1 MGRQTNRLK
10 ESEVNVVRPRVTC
23 LKPSVALN
31 WSFSVFEKAPG
42 VKEFSWQELSP
53 VCRAIRG
60 CCRESTR
67 YPKKWAARP
76 HIRNVLYKESLHI
89 RNADPLAVKFE
100 ITFAWHYKREL
111 EIVKRLLSRAT
122 CSIDCNHFTIVNG
135 LIEHSSGMW
144 ELPRSRLDTFRTFH
158 RTKSQ
163 TRHLNI
169 IILSQNL
176 GEGNL
181 FILTS
186 KIFGRGKQLANF
198 SMNLVPGELFHPH
211 YY

>member
-1 MGRQTNRLK
+1 MLRFGKANKQTER
-10 ESEVNVVRPRVTC
+10 VRGERCEAEGNLPKAEC
-23 LKPSVALN
+23 LN

-67 YPKKWAARP
+67 YPKKWAVRP
-76 HIRNVLYKESLHI
+76 HIRKPLRNFLKKESLHI

-158 RTKSQ
+158 RTKS
-163 TRHLNI
+163 
-169 IILSQNL
+169 
-176 GEGNL
+176 
-181 FILTS
+181 
-186 KIFGRGKQLANF
+186 
-198 SMNLVPGELFHPH
+198 
-211 YY
+211 